1 MAIPSQFLDEIR
13 TRIGLADVVGRNVR
27 LSKKGHEHSGLC
39 PFHKEKTPSFTVN
52 EVKGFYHCFGC
63 GAHGSVFDFLM
74 ETEGLSFRE
83 AVEKLAG
90 EAGLQIPEDRPE
102 DRAREQK
109 RKTLY
114 DAAEAAANYFQ
125 NQLSQPVGA
134 EAMNYLRQRGL
145 TDKII
150 GDFRIGFAPDRRD
163 GIKAALGAQGIT
175 DEMLLGAGLVIDPD
189 AHQNHSPEQ
198 GATPTP
204 DSSARRSSKLY
215 DRFRGRVMFPIL
227 DRRARVVAFGGR
239 VLESANADAKKAAK
253 YLNSPETDLFHKG
266 SLLYAMEKAQSAARS
281 GQPLIVSEGYM
292 DVIAL
297 HQAGFIGAVAPLG
310 TALTEGQ
317 MLELW
322 KIVPE
327 PVLCFDGDNAGQRAM
342 ARAAERALALIKP
355 GLGLRF
361 AILPP
366 GEDPD
371 TLIRK
376 EGPKAL
382 GAVISAAS
390 PLSDILW
397 QMEAATADITTPEG
411 RGALQKRL
419 EDHARAI
426 EDPTLRSHFLSSF
439 KDRIWASRKQAGQQG
454 QNSRPGAKIGQG
466 IGQRTGQ
473 WARPSLQKHGQKH
486 GGKSSVF
493 APGEGGNAIKQA
505 KVPAGQMFEETMIAN
520 LIIHPEI
527 FDLVCE
533 RLGTLTFLS
542 SELDNLRQ
550 EALKTL
556 AGEQGLDASGIKA
569 HLRQSGYAE
578 ILDELLGSKRFVNV
592 SIVREEADN
601 EAALESWEEAY
612 AKYRQSDLQA
622 EILEAQQL
630 LAAENTT
637 EAFER
642 VRILKT
648 QEYGAVTKNAK

>member
-52 EVKGFYHCFGC
+52 EGKGFYHCFGC

-90 EAGLQIPEDRPE
+90 EAGLTIPEERPE
-102 DRAREQK
+102 DRAREER

-114 DAAEAAANYFQ
+114 DATEAAANYFQ

-145 TDKII
+145 SDKII
-150 GDFRIGFAPDRRD
+150 GEFRIGFSPDRRD
-163 GIKAALGAQGIT
+163 GIKAALGPQGIT
-175 DEMLLGAGLVIDPD
+175 DEMLLGAGLIIQPDDKSRDP
-189 AHQNHSPEQ
+189 
-198 GATPTP
+198 
-204 DSSARRSSKLY
+204 Y

-227 DRRARVVAFGGR
+227 DRRGRVVAFGGR
-239 VLESANADAKKAAK
+239 VLESASADAKKAAK

-297 HQAGFIGAVAPLG
+297 HQAGFTAAVAPLG
-310 TALTEGQ
+310 TALTEEQ

-342 ARAAERALALIKP
+342 ARAATRALTIIRP
-355 GLGLRF
+355 GLGLKF
-361 AILPP
+361 AILPA

-382 GAVISAAS
+382 GAVISAAN

-397 QMEAATADITTPEG
+397 QMEAGQSDITTPEG

-439 KDRIWASRKQAGQQG
+439 KDRIWASSQRG
-454 QNSRPGAKIGQG
+454 QNDRQSAK
-466 IGQRTGQ
+466 TGSKAGYKTSQ
-473 WARPSLQKHGQKH
+473 WVKPSLQKYRQKH
-486 GGKSSVF
+486 GVF
-493 APGEGGNAIKQA
+493 APGEGINAIKQA
-505 KVPAGQMFEETMIAN
+505 KVPATRMLEETMIAN

-527 FDLVCE
+527 FDSVCE
-533 RLGTLTFLS
+533 RLGTVTFLS
-542 SELDNLRQ
+542 SELDKLRQ

-556 AGEQGLDASGIKA
+556 SGEQGLDASGIKA

-601 EAALESWEEAY
+601 EAALESWEEAH

-630 LAAENTT
+630 LAAENTA
-637 EAFER
+637 EALER
-642 VRILKT
+642 IRILKT

>member
-52 EVKGFYHCFGC
+52 EGKGFYHCFGC

-83 AVEKLAG
+83 AVEKLAS
-90 EAGLQIPEDRPE
+90 EAGLALPEERPE
-102 DRAREQK
+102 DRAREER

-114 DAAEAAANYFQ
+114 DATEAATRYFAGKLYAPEGREALDYLLARG
-125 NQLSQPVGA
+125 LSQDTIKSF
-134 EAMNYLRQRGL
+134 N
-145 TDKII
+145 
-150 GDFRIGFAPDRRD
+150 IGFAPDRRD
-163 GIKAALGAQGIT
+163 GIKKALVGKDGIT
-175 DEMLLGAGLVIDPD
+175 NEMLLGAGLIIQPDDKSRDP
-189 AHQNHSPEQ
+189 
-198 GATPTP
+198 
-204 DSSARRSSKLY
+204 Y

-227 DRRARVVAFGGR
+227 DRRGRVVAFGGR
-239 VLESANADAKKAAK
+239 ILPALETDKTAQKVAK

-281 GQPLIVSEGYM
+281 GQALIVSEGYM

-297 HQAGFIGAVAPLG
+297 HQAGFTGAVAPLG
-310 TALTEGQ
+310 TALTEDQ
-317 MLELW
+317 MRELW

-342 ARAAERALALIKP
+342 ARAAERALALIRP

-361 AILPP
+361 AILPA

-382 GAVISAAS
+382 GAVIAAAN
-390 PLSDILW
+390 PLSEILW
-397 QMEAATADITTPEG
+397 QMEAGAADTTTPEG
-411 RGALQKRL
+411 RAALQKRL

-439 KDRIWASRKQAGQQG
+439 KDRIWASRGQGQQG
-454 QNSRPGAKIGQG
+454 QNSRPGAKSGY
-466 IGQRTGQ
+466 RTGQ
-473 WARPSLQKHGQKH
+473 WAKPSLKKYAD
-486 GGKSSVF
+486 KSGVF
-493 APGEGGNAIKQA
+493 APGEGLKAMKQA
-505 KVPAGQMFEETMIAN
+505 KVPTARMLEETMVAN
-520 LIIHPEI
+520 LVTHPEI
-527 FDLVCE
+527 FDFVCE

-542 SELDNLRQ
+542 SNLDNLRQ

-556 AGEQGLDASGIKA
+556 AGEQGLDAAGIKA

-592 SIVREEADN
+592 SIAREEADD
-601 EAALESWEEAY
+601 ETALESWEEAY